1 MTRSAR
7 ILLALLFLAALVAV
21 PRPALAQGKIRI
33 AIWDFQNNAAN
44 NGWSWYDKL
53 GPAARDDIDTAIG
66 EDNDLSSKFTVIER
80 DKLELVMKEQ
90 GLGQS
95 GAVDPQTAAKV
106 GKILG
111 VRFVVTGAVDKF
123 AISTTRG
130 GIGGIGGSKTTA
142 SCTINIRFIDTN
154 TAERVAALSADGS
167 ISKGGGFVGSANLS
181 TSEQFGIA
189 SDAIQKASKDIVAKL
204 AKIDAITKLNASQGS
219 TGGIDARVARVDGK
233 QIYLNIGASSGVK
246 VGEKF
251 SIFEAG
257 EPIIDP
263 ATGANLGSSEKRTGT
278 CTVTDVQDK
287 FSIATLD
294 GASTASVK
302 SIVRR

>member
-7 ILLALLFLAALVAV
+7 FALALLCLAVLVGL
-21 PRPALAQGKIRI
+21 PRPAAAQAKIRI
-33 AIWDFQNNAAN
+33 AIWDFDNNAAN
-44 NGWSWYDKL
+44 QGWDFFSKL
-53 GPAARDDIDTAIG
+53 GPAARDDVDSAIG
-66 EDNDLSSKFTVIER
+66 ENNDLSSKFTVIER
-80 DKLELVMKEQ
+80 DKLALVLKEQ

-111 VRFVVTGAVDKF
+111 VRFVLTGAVDKF
-123 AISTTRG
+123 SISTTRG
-130 GIGGIGGSKTTA
+130 GIGMIGGSKTDA
-142 SCTINIRFIDTN
+142 KVTINIRLIDTN
-154 TAERVAALSADGS
+154 TAERVVALSMDGE
-167 ISKGGGFVGSANLS
+167 ISKGGGHFGSANLS
-181 TSEQFGIA
+181 SSEQFGIA
-189 SDAIQKASKDIVAKL
+189 SDAIQKASKDIVAKM
-204 AKIDAITKLNASQGS
+204 AQTDAITKLNAAQGS

-246 VGEKF
+246 VGDKF

-263 ATGANLGSSEKRTGT
+263 ATGANLGSAEKRTGT

-302 SIVRR
+302 SIIRK